1 MKKTGYMT
9 VSWGD
14 EYGNPPK
21 TPKERAQ
28 DEALAMELLERAKRV
43 EGVKVQEFRAPV
55 PRIPGYEY
63 KEETQPSYRLQIQGH
78 RAIEILL
85 DLYQPAAHLVR
96 HFPIWKNYTSHEL
109 SSALLLEWGPTN
121 QAIED
126 DYYTLH
132 FYKEE
137 LPKGISFYTRDC
149 EVCRAPLEQV
159 RDIWVD
165 TRLMGKRDLSLTYS
179 FEIILS
185 ARLAQMLQE
194 AGFTGFALRPVWD
207 YRKPYQGEPKLYQ
220 LVVTNIL
227 PPMASPPTE
236 FEQAQRCEVCGTES
250 RFLKHTHFWGR
261 IQYYEETDIY
271 YARQVLEQATDFNIT
286 SERFGMLSASHP
298 LVIISQR
305 VYEWLKANGIKGWDT
320 RPAYL
325 VE

>member
-1 MKKTGYMT
+1 M
-9 VSWGD
+9 
-14 EYGNPPK
+14 
-21 TPKERAQ
+21 
-28 DEALAMELLERAKRV
+28 KRV
-43 EGVKVQEFRAPV
+43 AVFSLGWSLAGPPDKQAQEKAQVATLLREIGREKLYNPEKNWYPVDVDVRSRAF
-55 PRIPGYEY
+55 
-63 KEETQPSYRLQIQGH
+63 
-78 RAIEILL
+78 EILIK
-85 DLYQPAAHLVR
+85 AAQESDLVR
-96 HFPIWKNYTSHEL
+96 LIRIERVYSSEEL
-109 SSALLLEWGPTN
+109 QAAPLLEWRLTN

-159 RDIWVD
+159 RDLWVD

-185 ARLAQMLQE
+185 ARLAQTLQE
-194 AGFTGFALRPVWD
+194 AGFTGFTLRPVWD

-236 FEQAQRCEVCGTES
+236 FEQAQRCDVCGTES

-305 VYEWLKANGIKGWDT
+305 VHQWLKANGIKGWDT

>member
-1 MKKTGYMT
+1 MRRTAYLT
-9 VSWGD
+9 LYWHPQS
-14 EYGNPPK
+14 PQ
-21 TPKERAQ
+21 ERTRIRQ
-28 DEALAMELLERAKRV
+28 QIWEMLER
-43 EGVKVQEFRAPV
+43 
-55 PRIPGYEY
+55 
-63 KEETQPSYRLQIQGH
+63 YRLKTREFPPDRDFCRLIPLDVDSEKFKH
-78 RAIEILL
+78 LIEDIEKWREIDDVNLK
-85 DLYQPAAHLVR
+85 
-96 HFPIWKNYTSHEL
+96 IWHSYSSYEL

-159 RDIWVD
+159 RDLWVD

-185 ARLAQMLQE
+185 ARLAQTLQE
-194 AGFTGFALRPVWD
+194 AGFTGFTLRPVWD

-236 FEQAQRCEVCGTES
+236 FEQAQRCDVCGTES

-305 VYEWLKANGIKGWDT
+305 VHQWLKANGIKGWDT

>member
-1 MKKTGYMT
+1 
-9 VSWGD
+9 
-14 EYGNPPK
+14 
-21 TPKERAQ
+21 
-28 DEALAMELLERAKRV
+28 MELLERAKRV
-43 EGVKVQEFRAPV
+43 EGVKVREFRAPV

-63 KEETQPSYRLQIQGH
+63 KEETQPSYLLQIEGQQ
-78 RAIEILL
+78 AIEILL
-85 DLYQPAAHLVR
+85 DLYQPAAHLVS
-96 HFPIWKNYTSHEL
+96 HFPVWKKYTPQDL
-109 SSALLLEWGPTN
+109 SSAPLLEWRLTN

-132 FYKEE
+132 FKEGQA
-137 LPKGISFYTRDC
+137 KGITPYARDC
-149 EVCRAPLEQV
+149 PSCRAHLEQV
-159 RDIWVD
+159 RDIWVN

-185 ARLAQMLQE
+185 ARLARMLQE
-194 AGFTGFALRPVWD
+194 AGFTGFTLRPVWD
-207 YRKPYQGEPKLYQ
+207 YRKPYQGEPRLYH

-261 IQYYEETDIY
+261 IQYHEETDIY
-271 YARQVLEQATDFNIT
+271 YARRVLEQATDFNIT
-286 SERFGMLSASHP
+286 SERFGVLSASHP

-305 VYEWLKANGIKGWDT
+305 VHEWLKANGIKGWDA
-320 RPAYL
+320 RPVYL

>member
-1 MKKTGYMT
+1 MKKVASIHVY
-9 VSWGD
+9 WGD
-14 EYGNPPK
+14 KYGKPPK
-21 TPKERAQ
+21 TLAEKIQ
-28 DEALAMELLERAKRV
+28 DEKLAQEILQKIKGMRN
-43 EGVKVQEFRAPV
+43 VKVAEEGPNYCDLKITGDESFRAV
-55 PRIPGYEY
+55 M
-63 KEETQPSYRLQIQGH
+63 
-78 RAIEILL
+78 EIL
-85 DLYQPAAHLVR
+85 QTASHLVGYSR
-96 HFPIWKNYTSHEL
+96 AWKTYSRQEL
-109 SSALLLEWGPTN
+109 QAASLLEWRLTN

-126 DYYTLH
+126 DYYTMH
-132 FYKEE
+132 FKKGQAE
-137 LPKGISFYTRDC
+137 GISPYTRDC

-185 ARLAQMLQE
+185 ARLARMLQE
-194 AGFTGFALRPVWD
+194 AGFTGFTLRPVWD
-207 YRKPYQGEPKLYQ
+207 YRKPYRGEPKLYQ

-320 RPAYL
+320 RPVYL